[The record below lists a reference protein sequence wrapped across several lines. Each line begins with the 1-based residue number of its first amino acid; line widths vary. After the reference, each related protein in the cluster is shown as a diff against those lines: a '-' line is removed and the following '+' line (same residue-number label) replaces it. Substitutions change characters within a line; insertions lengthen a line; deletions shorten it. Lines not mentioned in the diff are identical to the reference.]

1 MKKNKDVR
9 NYYVLGQS
17 LGESNFGIVYTAEK
31 KESNE
36 KRAIKIIDK
45 NMIRNA
51 YKNTRFIE
59 PDDGE
64 MKNYINC
71 FFNEIRKMETSEGKN
86 KDNENTVKFDE
97 CFENENELAIVME
110 LCDDNMLNYLSK
122 KKSKLAFQ
130 EINEIIKQLNK
141 TFRIMADNNMIYGDL
156 KLENILLKYTNSEKT
171 KYTIKLKVAYFSDL
185 LTKLRETVSSMSKSY
200 FSNCLSAP
208 ELLKG
213 ENTYTEK
220 IDLWSLGAIIYVLT
234 FKEYPYK
241 GITKTIILDNI
252 KKNIIKKI
260 ENPDLNDLVRHLLI
274 EDPQARYGWSQ
285 YFAHPF
291 FKNKHNINFRNNY
304 EIINRIGQA
313 KHADIFKVKE
323 KKTNEYRAIKVFD
336 KKGIKRKL
344 RESLSIGNK
353 EEEEKKYFNRFH
365 NEIKNME
372 MICKN
377 ENKNIVKFYEYY
389 DTEEEL
395 ASVMELCDNNLLD
408 FFVHQKR
415 PLNYDEIYEILTQL
429 NNSFQIITQLKIVH
443 RALNLENI
451 LIKYENDEKTKYTV
465 KLKFTDDSILISE
478 ISNNYEAKG
487 NMNFIAPE
495 ILKKEEYNENSDL
508 WSIGVILYVLSF
520 KDYPYLSNDKAKLL
534 KNIKEKKLN
543 NIKNDELGDLIKK
556 LLIEDPKKR
565 LNWSQYF
572 NHSFFRHKDYKEF
585 RNYYEIE
592 KSIGNIEYA
601 NVYKARDK
609 KSNELRAIK
618 VFDIN
623 KIKSKIRKSKLH
635 EPSEK
640 DLEPYIQ
647 GFFNEINH
655 MKMLSEKGNQNTVK
669 YYEYFEY
676 ENEFVIVMELCDD
689 NLLTFFTNKEK
700 YFNYK
705 RIYNILSQ
713 LNNSFRIMAKKK
725 LVHRDLNLENILIKY
740 ENDENREY
748 IVKLK
753 LTDDSGL
760 LDDLIKHQTF
770 KIKGNILY
778 IAPEI
783 LKKEKY
789 DEKCDLWSL
798 GVIIYALAFKI
809 HPYQGNNGKEIL
821 DKIKN
826 TTLKKIDN
834 ENLDDLIRK
843 LLVEDPKKRLNW
855 EQYFNH
861 PFFTGRENEN
871 YKIYYSIE
879 DIIGNAKN
887 AVVYKV
893 KEKISQVYRAIKVF
907 DKNKAISEFKK
918 NYLRDPDEEE
928 MKYIADTF
936 SNEIKY
942 MRIISE
948 DNNQNIVKFYENF
961 ESKDE
966 LAIVMELCDD
976 NLLNLFIKRKS
987 EKKTFTTEEISDI
1000 LSQLNNSFKIMN
1012 KHGIIHR
1019 ALNLE
1024 NILIKYKNE
1033 QKINYIVKLKLTD
1046 DSCSLDDL
1054 SNLPNLKVSEN
1065 TNYIAPEIFRGQK
1078 YNEECDLWS
1087 LGVIIYILTFGN
1099 YPFKGDYESE
1109 ILNEIKKNRL
1119 EKAENADLDDLI
1131 KNLLIENPQKRM
1143 NWKQYFSHRFFK

>member
-71 FFNEIRKMETSEGKN
+71 FFNEIRNMETSEGKN
-86 KDNENTVKFDE
+86 KDNENTVKFYE

-122 KKSKLAFQ
+122 KKSKLSFQ

-260 ENPDLNDLVRHLLI
+260 ENPDLNDLVRHLLV

-336 KKGIKRKL
+336 KKGIKKKL

-389 DTEEEL
+389 DTEEEI

-556 LLIEDPKKR
+556 LLIEDPKK
-565 LNWSQYF
+565 
-572 NHSFFRHKDYKEF
+572 D
-585 RNYYEIE
+585 
-592 KSIGNIEYA
+592 
-601 NVYKARDK
+601 
-609 KSNELRAIK
+609 
-618 VFDIN
+618 
-623 KIKSKIRKSKLH
+623 
-635 EPSEK
+635 
-640 DLEPYIQ
+640 
-647 GFFNEINH
+647 
-655 MKMLSEKGNQNTVK
+655 
-669 YYEYFEY
+669 
-676 ENEFVIVMELCDD
+676 
-689 NLLTFFTNKEK
+689 
-700 YFNYK
+700 
-705 RIYNILSQ
+705 
-713 LNNSFRIMAKKK
+713 
-725 LVHRDLNLENILIKY
+725 
-740 ENDENREY
+740 
-748 IVKLK
+748 
-753 LTDDSGL
+753 
-760 LDDLIKHQTF
+760 
-770 KIKGNILY
+770 
-778 IAPEI
+778 
-783 LKKEKY
+783 
-789 DEKCDLWSL
+789 
-798 GVIIYALAFKI
+798 
-809 HPYQGNNGKEIL
+809 
-821 DKIKN
+821 
-826 TTLKKIDN
+826 
-834 ENLDDLIRK
+834 
-843 LLVEDPKKRLNW
+843 
-855 EQYFNH
+855 
-861 PFFTGRENEN
+861 
-871 YKIYYSIE
+871 
-879 DIIGNAKN
+879 
-887 AVVYKV
+887 
-893 KEKISQVYRAIKVF
+893 
-907 DKNKAISEFKK
+907 
-918 NYLRDPDEEE
+918 
-928 MKYIADTF
+928 
-936 SNEIKY
+936 
-942 MRIISE
+942 
-948 DNNQNIVKFYENF
+948 
-961 ESKDE
+961 
-966 LAIVMELCDD
+966 
-976 NLLNLFIKRKS
+976 
-987 EKKTFTTEEISDI
+987 
-1000 LSQLNNSFKIMN
+1000 
-1012 KHGIIHR
+1012 
-1019 ALNLE
+1019 
-1024 NILIKYKNE
+1024 
-1033 QKINYIVKLKLTD
+1033 
-1046 DSCSLDDL
+1046 
-1054 SNLPNLKVSEN
+1054 
-1065 TNYIAPEIFRGQK
+1065 
-1078 YNEECDLWS
+1078 
-1087 LGVIIYILTFGN
+1087 
-1099 YPFKGDYESE
+1099 
-1109 ILNEIKKNRL
+1109 
-1119 EKAENADLDDLI
+1119 
-1131 KNLLIENPQKRM
+1131 
-1143 NWKQYFSHRFFK
+1143 